1 MQANGREKPTKT
13 MKPVPIVVRSHN
25 DRVLI
30 EHTLQMIHAQTIP
43 FTIHVFDNDSTD
55 GTLDL
60 LPRYSEHIHRVP
72 AGTYVPGKVLNA
84 AMEAVDPAAPFVV
97 FLNSDCT
104 PVDETWLE
112 NLLKGFSDDT
122 VAAVFGRQ
130 MPRPDCLPLFA
141 KDTEDTFGDGSR
153 QKYWKHCFS
162 MASSAIRRSC
172 WKQMAFRTDIQYSE
186 DIDWTWRARQQGWTI
201 QYVKESRVYHSHNYT
216 YAQFKRRQMGEGKAD
231 AQIFTWSRWERTFL
245 RYSLL
250 PYLRQVKSDVMFAI
264 RGKSPR
270 AAFQSPVLRFAQ
282 LTGRRKGFLQGLL
295 EMQAKDGNH
304 DL

>member
-1 MQANGREKPTKT
+1 MQANGREDLPE
-13 MKPVPIVVRSHN
+13 MKAVPIVVRSRN

-30 EHTLQMIHAQTIP
+30 EQTLQKIHTQTVP
-43 FTIHVFDNDSTD
+43 FTLHVFDNDSTD
-55 GTLDL
+55 GTLDI
-60 LPRYSEHIHRVP
+60 LPRYCGHIHRVP
-72 AGTYVPGKVLNA
+72 AGTYVPGKVLSA
-84 AMEAVDPAAPFVV
+84 AMAEVDAKAPFVV

-104 PVDETWLE
+104 PVDEFWLE

-153 QKYWKHCFS
+153 QQYWKHCFS
-162 MASSAIRRSC
+162 MASSAVRRSC
-172 WKQMAFRTDIQYSE
+172 WEQMPFRTDIQYSE
-186 DIDWTWRARQQGWTI
+186 DIDWTWRARQSGWTI
-201 QYVKESRVYHSHNYT
+201 QYVQESRVYHSHNYT
-216 YAQFKRRQMGEGKAD
+216 YKQFQRRQMGEGKAD

-250 PYLRQVKSDVMFAI
+250 PYLRQVKSDIMFAI
-264 RGKSPR
+264 REKSPR

-282 LTGRRKGFLQGLL
+282 LTGRRKGFVQGLL
-295 EMQAKDGNH
+295 ETKPKDGHH